1 MARLLWQQRQDI
13 GPSNRVG
20 PSMVYMAS
28 RGRTLLWGGY
38 AALGFQGDTWE
49 WDAEGWVQ
57 VADTGPPPTAFVGLS
72 FDSNRDVVVLFTN
85 NAAYTA
91 GDTWEWDGEAWTQID
106 DAGPGVPNG
115 LCGMVY
121 DSARNRTVLEGGAL
135 VGGSPTYP
143 PIGTWVWDGAAW
155 TQVADVGPPQVAYY
169 ALAYD
174 SSRERVIHFGGL
186 TTPGFVALS
195 GDTWEWDGTLWE
207 QVADFGPNPR
217 YGPAMAGNLLLG
229 GYADGNYFR
238 DTWSW
243 DGEHWRQRQDIG
255 PSPRG
260 FSGMAWDS
268 SRNRAVLFG
277 GQFYGPMTST
287 TQYFGDTWESVETE
301 Q

>member
-13 GPSNRVG
+13 GPPNRIG
-20 PSMVYMAS
+20 ASMVYMAS
-28 RGRTLLWGGY
+28 RGRTLFWGGY
-38 AALGFQGDTWE
+38 GLGYQGDTWE
-49 WDAEGWVQ
+49 WDGEGWAQ
-57 VADTGPPPTAFVGLS
+57 LADTGPAPTEFVGLA
-72 FDSNRDVVVLFTN
+72 FDSNRDVVVLFTR
-85 NAAYTA
+85 NANYTA

-115 LCGMVY
+115 VVGMVY
-121 DSARNRTVLEGGAL
+121 DSARKRTVLEGGSL
-135 VGGSPTYP
+135 SVGGSPTHP

-169 ALAYD
+169 PLAYD

-186 TTPGFVALS
+186 TTPGFVVLS

-207 QVADFGPNPR
+207 QVADIGPNPR
-217 YGPAMAGNLLLG
+217 YGHAMAGNLLFG
-229 GYADGNYFR
+229 GYAEGKFFR

-243 DGEHWRQRQDIG
+243 DGKHWRERQDIG

-277 GQFYGPMTST
+277 GEFQSPVTPV
-287 TQYFGDTWESVETE
+287 QYYGDTWESIEIE